1 MNQQDLQRHFAT
13 SDDLCRYIADV
24 SGDTALVS
32 FSCGKDAVAA
42 WFQCK
47 RYFRRLVPFYLY
59 LVPGLEFV
67 EDGLRYFEERLETP
81 ILRVPHPSFPRM
93 LREMVFQPAERCQDI
108 EFTELPR
115 LTYEQVEA
123 HVRKVA
129 ATPNAYVGIGTRTA
143 DSPNRLTNVR
153 RYGAANHRRRCFLPV
168 FDWKLADVI
177 ACIERE
183 RVRLP
188 VDYRLFGRSFDGIDY
203 RFLEPIRREFPDD
216 YRRIL
221 NWFPM
226 AEIEMKRREFAAR
239 RSA

>member
-1 MNQQDLQRHFAT
+1 MTDQRHFAT
-13 SDDLCRYIADV
+13 SDDLCRHIADM

-32 FSCGKDAVAA
+32 FSCGKDAIAS
-42 WFQCK
+42 WCQCR
-47 RYFRRLVPFYLY
+47 RYFKRLVPFYLY
-59 LVPGLEFV
+59 LVPGLQFV
-67 EDGLRYFEERLETP
+67 EQGLRYFEGRFETP
-81 ILRVPHPSFPRM
+81 IIRVPHPSLPRM
-93 LREMVFQPAERCQDI
+93 LRELVFQSPERVQDI
-108 EFTELPR
+108 DRAELPR

-129 ATPNAYVGIGTRTA
+129 DAPNAYVAIGTRTA

-153 RYGAANHRRRCFLPV
+153 RYGAANHKRRSFLPV
-168 FDWKLADVI
+168 FDWRMDDVI

-183 RVRLP
+183 RIRLP

-221 NWFPM
+221 DWFPM
-226 AEIEMKRREFAAR
+226 AEIEIKRREFAAR